1 METTNETYQP
11 PVAPEHYNP
20 NQLVTYK
27 VIDVD
32 STEKYVSYPTVKVV
46 DLEWE
51 LEQKRYNTKNLA
63 QYISNVSML
72 ENRLPDYLDMDSE
85 EIISD
90 ICSIFGL
97 NPTREIEFEA
107 TATITGTVSI
117 PLADLKDFDI
127 DNLDLYVNVDSYAY
141 DVSADAEVDNITTL

>member
-1 METTNETYQP
+1 METTNETVVP
-11 PVAPEHYNP
+11 AHYNP

-27 VIDVD
+27 VIDLD
-32 STEKYVSYPTVKVV
+32 ATDQTISYPTVKVTEIEW
-46 DLEWE
+46 DLE
-51 LEQKRYNTKNLA
+51 QARRKSKRLSEYSDKVG
-63 QYISNVSML
+63 QL
-72 ENRLPDYLDMDSE
+72 ENRLPEYLDMDSE
-85 EIISD
+85 EIVSD

-97 NPTREIEFEA
+97 NPTRDIEFEA

>member
-1 METTNETYQP
+1 METNNETVVP
-11 PVAPEHYNP
+11 AHYNP

-27 VIDVD
+27 VIDLD
-32 STEKYVSYPTVKVV
+32 ATDQTISYPTVKVT
-46 DLEWE
+46 DIEWE

-63 QYISNVSML
+63 QYISNVNML
-72 ENRLPDYLDMDSE
+72 ENRLAEYLDMDSE
-85 EIISD
+85 EIVSD

-97 NPTREIEFEA
+97 NPTRDIEFEA

>member
-1 METTNETYQP
+1 METNNETVVP
-11 PVAPEHYNP
+11 AHYNP

-27 VIDVD
+27 VIDLD
-32 STEKYVSYPTVKVV
+32 ATDQTISYPTVKVTDIEW
-46 DLEWE
+46 DLE
-51 LEQKRYNTKNLA
+51 QNRRSAKNLA
-63 QYISNVSML
+63 QYISRVNML
-72 ENRLPDYLDMDSE
+72 ENRLADYLDMDSE
-85 EIISD
+85 EIVSD
-90 ICSIFGL
+90 ICSIFGF
-97 NPTREIEFEA
+97 NPTKDIEFEA

>member
-1 METTNETYQP
+1 METNNETVVP
-11 PVAPEHYNP
+11 THYNP

-32 STEKYVSYPTVKVV
+32 ATDQVISYPTVKVTEI
-46 DLEWE
+46 EWE
-51 LEQKRYNTKNLA
+51 LEQARRKSKRLSEYSDKVG
-63 QYISNVSML
+63 QL

-85 EIISD
+85 EIIAD

-141 DVSADAEVDNITTL
+141 EINADAEVENVSML